1 MEEAATYDR
10 SNIGKIPRNT
20 RIEITYNLIGST
32 MALLGETNA
41 MIAKV
46 LNGEKI
52 DVWTVRD
59 NLESVQELCEVIGRT
74 LHNETYNLNEV
85 PF

>member
-1 MEEAATYDR
+1 
-10 SNIGKIPRNT
+10 
-20 RIEITYNLIGST
+20 